1 MFTAQTQT
9 KTTDGK
15 SMHISIYTTTEY
27 TEMDT
32 KLKQNWGLLA
42 MMSTNDV
49 KNTKNNV
56 KNIIGTHLSS
66 VSDIS

>member
-1 MFTAQTQT
+1 
-9 KTTDGK
+9 
-15 SMHISIYTTTEY
+15 MHISIYTTTEY

-49 KNTKNNV
+49 KNGKNNV